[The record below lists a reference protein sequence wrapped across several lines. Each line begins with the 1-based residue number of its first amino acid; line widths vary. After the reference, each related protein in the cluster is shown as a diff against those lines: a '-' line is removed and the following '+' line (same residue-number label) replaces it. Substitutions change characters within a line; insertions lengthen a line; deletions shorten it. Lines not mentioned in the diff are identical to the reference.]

1 MRWRAGLGLIGLV
14 LLSLIPGSA
23 QNEPPQVY
31 GGGTFSPNQRVSLE
45 YNLAG
50 GVSATISVL
59 RIQNPEKVLEFGGP
73 RDFRQTKDLR
83 LSPVRTIRVFRAGG
97 RYYGETNLGKL
108 PEGLYLAQIGNPR
121 PTSATLILVTSLG
134 LVVKS
139 DPDSLLTYTANLSDG
154 KPLPAKIFVVK
165 DKKISNEA
173 TSNGVALFKTTFK
186 NTDNLFV
193 AARSGNSWA
202 FSSAYW
208 QSWSLEKNRVYVITD
223 RPVYRPGQTVFFKGT
238 ARSASGLKPVA
249 GQPVE
254 ISVRDTEDTEVYT
267 TKLTTDAYGS
277 FNGQFQAK
285 LDARLGNYSVIAKL
299 QGEEFTGEFEVQ
311 EYVKPEY
318 RVSVSSDKAVKVQG
332 DKVRFLVKGEYLFG
346 GPVSGGKV
354 SYSIIQ
360 RTYYRFAYRSSYGF
374 YQNYDYA
381 SDYQGGII
389 QRGEGRLNEKG
400 ELLVEVPL
408 KKADDDYRLT
418 IEAGVTDEAGR
429 EISGNGSV
437 TAYRSGIVLSINT
450 DNYAYQVGEAVT
462 ASVRAEDIEGNPLAV
477 PFTVTANRY
486 YWVRGKG
493 EANESEASVQGRTN
507 EKGQGSVSLKLPQ
520 QGSYTLTVQAKDSAG
535 RPTRDNDYVWVSDGS
550 YWYWAYNSLKITSDK
565 PEYKVGETARF
576 VVQSP
581 VTDGYAL
588 VNLEGR
594 NIGKPDLVRF
604 KGSTFT
610 YEVKLTQ
617 AMAPNGYLAVTILG
631 GGKYYTDV
639 AGFLVPPAEKF
650 LNVAVASDKDTY
662 KPGENAT
669 YSLKVT
675 DPKGNPV
682 KSQVTLGLV
691 DEAIYLVR
699 PEKAPDIRGFFWA
712 FKGNAVGTETAGG
725 YYFGNVATAPS
736 MAARAEMDK
745 AVFGQAKE
753 SKLAEA
759 KVREDFRDTILW
771 LPTVE
776 TNDQGQAT
784 VEAKFPDNLTQWRMT
799 ARAINLSDSV
809 GQNTQT
815 VTTTLPMIARLSAP
829 RFLVKGDEA
838 SLKVIGQNNL
848 PDNQTGETRF
858 EPTGL
863 NLLSPNTTLASFP
876 AKGRTPTTYQVKAEQ
891 AGTATL
897 KASALTP
904 AASDALQ
911 IRIPVLPKGLKD
923 ELGWAGQAGDS
934 WKFTLPENT
943 DLGQTKGK
951 LYLNPSLAAA
961 VSPALAYLAGYPY
974 GCSEQTMSRFLP
986 SVLAKRAGDF
996 VQLPEE
1002 VAANLNDFVAVGMK
1016 RLYDFQHEDGG
1027 WGFWQYDNS
1036 SLYITSY
1043 LLTGLLQAKEAGYAV
1058 REDVLK
1064 RGFDYL
1070 LGTLARDD
1078 SDTYASDSIAYAAYA
1093 LAYGGAKYLGQGL
1106 NRQQA
1111 GKVRLIPAAN
1121 QAVNLDG
1128 LEEIAKAKDITPY
1141 GLAFITLAYER
1152 NGEKAKANGVLD
1164 TLLGQLVERDRVAY
1178 WQVDGAYPYA
1188 WNDDQVE
1195 ATARGLE
1202 ALARLRPNHPSVPKI
1217 ANWLMLERK
1226 GARWAS
1232 TKDTAAVVIAALELA
1247 KARGEQAAE
1256 QEVKVRVNGEEQ
1268 TIKVGAKGAEVELSG
1283 LRVGENLL
1291 EVSGSGS
1298 FYASSGVSYF
1308 AEKDYLAP
1316 EFKGLR
1322 VARQYEKLTAVF
1334 DAKQD
1339 RYVYQRTPLV
1349 GSVKAGDLVLVT
1361 LTVRPEAKAV
1371 RYVLLEEP
1379 TPAGLTVVENDDSF
1393 RIAGVKSRYGD
1404 DYYGWN
1410 YWFDGREIR
1419 DSKVEFYFSYLSGP
1433 VTFTYVLRA
1442 ETPGNFTALP
1452 TSAWLMYEPEVR
1464 GVGTVRTLGVTE

>member
-1 MRWRAGLGLIGLV
+1 MS
-14 LLSLIPGSA
+14 LLPGSA
-23 QNEPPQVY
+23 QNEPPQIY
-31 GGGTFSPNQRVSLE
+31 GGGTFSPDQRVSLE

-50 GVSATISVL
+50 GLSATISVL

-73 RDFRQTKDLR
+73 RDFRQTKDLK
-83 LSPVRTIRVFRAGG
+83 LSPVRTIRVFRAQG
-97 RYYGETNLGKL
+97 RYYGQTNLGKL
-108 PEGLYLAQIGNPR
+108 PEGLYLAQIGTTK

-139 DPDSLLTYTANLSDG
+139 DPDSVLTYTASLSDG

-165 DKKISNEA
+165 DKKMASEA
-173 TSNGVALFKTTFK
+173 SASNGVALFKTGFK
-186 NTDNLFV
+186 NNDNLLV

-208 QSWSLEKNRVYVITD
+208 QSWSLEKNRVYLITD

-238 ARSASGLKPVA
+238 ARSASGLKPLV

-254 ISVRDTEDTEVYT
+254 VSVRDADDSEIYT
-267 TKLTTDAYGS
+267 TRLTTDAYGS
-277 FNGQFQAK
+277 FSGQFQTG
-285 LDARLGNYSVIAKL
+285 LDARLGSYSVIAKV
-299 QGEEFTGEFEVQ
+299 QAEEFSGEFEVQ

-332 DKVRFLVKGEYLFG
+332 DKARFVVKGEYLFG

-354 SYSIIQ
+354 SYSVIQ
-360 RTYYRFAYRSSYGF
+360 RSYYRFAYQSSYGF
-374 YQNYDYA
+374 YQNYDYE
-381 SDYQGGII
+381 SDYEGSII

-400 ELLVEVPL
+400 ELVVEVPL
-408 KKADDDYRLT
+408 KKADNDYRLT
-418 IEAGVTDEAGR
+418 LEAGVTDEAGR
-429 EISGNGSV
+429 EISGSGSV
-437 TAYRSGIVLSINT
+437 TAYRSNIVLSINT

-462 ASVRAEDIEGNPLAV
+462 ASIRAEDIEGNPVAV
-477 PFTVTANRY
+477 PFSVTANRY

-493 EANESEASVQGRTN
+493 EQSEPEASVQGRTD

-535 RPTRDNDYVWVSDGS
+535 RLTRDNDYVWVSDGS

-565 PEYKVGETARF
+565 PEYKVGETAKF

-588 VNLEGR
+588 INLEGT
-594 NIGKPDLVRF
+594 NIGKPELVRF
-604 KGSTFT
+604 KGSTFA

-639 AGFLVPPAEKF
+639 AGFLVPPSDKF

-662 KPGENAT
+662 KPGESAT
-669 YSLKVT
+669 YTLKVT

-682 KSQVTLGLV
+682 KAQVTLGLV

-712 FKGNAVGTETAGG
+712 FKSNVVGTETAGG
-725 YYFGNVATAPS
+725 YYFGNVAPAPS
-736 MAARAEMDK
+736 MAARAAMDE

-759 KVREDFRDTILW
+759 KVRQDFRDTILW

-776 TNDQGQAT
+776 TNDAGEAT
-784 VEAKFPDNLTQWRMT
+784 VEARFPDNLTQWRMT

-848 PDNQTGETRF
+848 PEGQKGETRF
-858 EPTGL
+858 EPSGL
-863 NLLSPNTTLASFP
+863 DLLSPGTTPANFP
-876 AKGRTPTTYQVKAEQ
+876 AKGRTATTYQVRAEE

-904 AASDALQ
+904 VASDALQ
-911 IRIPVLPKGLKD
+911 TRMPVLPKGLKE
-923 ELGWAGQAGDS
+923 ELGWAGQAGDTWRFS
-934 WKFTLPENT
+934 LPDNT
-943 DLGQTKGK
+943 DLNQARAK

-1002 VAANLNDFVAVGMK
+1002 VAANLDDFVALGMK

-1027 WGFWQYDNS
+1027 WGFWQYDSS
-1036 SLYITSY
+1036 SLYISSY
-1043 LLTGLLQAKEAGYAV
+1043 VITGLLQAREAGYAV
-1058 REDVLK
+1058 REDALG

-1070 LGTLARDD
+1070 LKTLARED

-1093 LAYGGAKYLGQGL
+1093 LAYGGAKYLEQGL

-1121 QAVNLDG
+1121 QRVNLDG
-1128 LEEIAKAKDITPY
+1128 LEKVAAAKDITPY
-1141 GLAFITLAYER
+1141 GLALIALAYER
-1152 NGEKAKANGVLD
+1152 NGEKAKANAVLD
-1164 TLLGQLVERDRVAY
+1164 DLLGRMVERDRVAY
-1178 WQVDGAYPYA
+1178 WEVEGAYPYA

-1202 ALARLRPNHPSVPKI
+1202 ALARLRPGHPSVPKVV
-1217 ANWLMLERK
+1217 NWLMLQRK
-1226 GARWAS
+1226 GARWVS

-1247 KARGEQAAE
+1247 KARNEQASE
-1256 QEVKVRVNGEEQ
+1256 QEVKVRLNGQEQ
-1268 TIKVGAKGAEVELSG
+1268 TVTVGAKGAEVSLTG
-1283 LRVGENLL
+1283 LKLGENLL

-1308 AEKDYLAP
+1308 AEQDYLNP
-1316 EFKGLR
+1316 ESKGLR
-1322 VARQYEKLTAVF
+1322 VARQYEKLTAIF

-1339 RYVYQRTPLV
+1339 RYVYQRAPLV
-1349 GSVKAGDLVLVT
+1349 GPVKTGDLVLVT

-1371 RYVLLEEP
+1371 RYVLMEEP

-1442 ETPGNFTALP
+1442 ETPGSFTALP
-1452 TSAWLMYEPEVR
+1452 TLAWLMYEPEVR
-1464 GVGTVRTLGVTE
+1464 GVGTVRTLQVQE